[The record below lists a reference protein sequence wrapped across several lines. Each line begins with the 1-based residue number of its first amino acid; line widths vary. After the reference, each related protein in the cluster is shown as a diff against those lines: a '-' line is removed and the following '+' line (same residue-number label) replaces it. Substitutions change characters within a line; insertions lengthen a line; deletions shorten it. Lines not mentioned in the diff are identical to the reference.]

1 MGSRKRVQLT
11 FIDKYIQQG
20 ERQGEQRGEQRGERR
35 GKAEMLLRL
44 IQAKF
49 GPPGPEVETHIERA
63 EREQLDLWSVQIL
76 TAQSTDELFG

>member
-1 MGSRKRVQLT
+1 MGSRKPVRLT

-20 ERQGEQRGEQRGERR
+20 ERQGEQRAEQRGEQR

-49 GPPGPEVETHIERA
+49 GPPSPEVETRIERA
-63 EREQLDLWSVQIL
+63 EREQLDHWSVRVL

>member
-1 MGSRKRVQLT
+1 MGSRKPVRLT

-20 ERQGEQRGEQRGERR
+20 ERQGERR

-49 GPPGPEVETHIERA
+49 GPPSPEVETRIERA
-63 EREQLDLWSVQIL
+63 EREQLDHWSVRVL